1 MYEDRRYNLHKGGFM
16 MEKITKMIVINSS
29 KLLPSDVAMK
39 LYETKDDIMVK
50 ETCFGIMVSGEREI
64 LDPLLVNVCRFGSFG
79 VFIKERG
86 FAPGE
91 PFRCRA
97 TRRGGAKPGFHNME
111 NEDKILPHIAAA
123 LKALDRGEVPG
134 PKKKTKK
141 LDIDKLKAI
150 IKETEVS
157 K

>member
-1 MYEDRRYNLHKGGFM
+1 

-50 ETCFGIMVSGEREI
+50 ETCFGIMVTGEREI
-64 LDPLLVNVCRFGSFG
+64 LDPLLVNIRKLDPYGI
-79 VFIKERG
+79 FIKERG

-97 TRRGGAKPGFHNME
+97 TRRGGAKPGFHNLE
-111 NEDKILPHIAAA
+111 NEDKLLPHIANA
-123 LKALDRGEVPG
+123 LKALDRGEI
-134 PKKKTKK
+134 PKPKIKTKK
-141 LDIDKLKAI
+141 LDIDKLKEI
-150 IKETEVS
+150 IKQTEGTQ
-157 K
+157 

>member
-1 MYEDRRYNLHKGGFM
+1 

-39 LYETKDDIMVK
+39 LYETKDDIIVK

-64 LDPLLVNVCRFGSFG
+64 LDPLLVNIRKLDPYGI
-79 VFIKERG
+79 FIKERG

-97 TRRGGAKPGFHNME
+97 TRRGGAKPGFHNLE
-111 NEDKILPHIAAA
+111 NEDKILPHIANA
-123 LKALDRGEVPG
+123 LKALDRGEI
-134 PKKKTKK
+134 PKEKIRTKK
-141 LDIDKLKAI
+141 LDIDKLKEI
-150 IKETEVS
+150 IKQTEVTQ
-157 K
+157 

>member
-1 MYEDRRYNLHKGGFM
+1 

-50 ETCFGIMVSGEREI
+50 ETCFGIMVSGERAI
-64 LDPLLVNVCRFGSFG
+64 LDPLLVNIRKLDPYGI
-79 VFIKERG
+79 FIKERG

-97 TRRGGAKPGFHNME
+97 TRRGGARPGFHNLE
-111 NEDKILPHIAAA
+111 TEDKILPHIAAA